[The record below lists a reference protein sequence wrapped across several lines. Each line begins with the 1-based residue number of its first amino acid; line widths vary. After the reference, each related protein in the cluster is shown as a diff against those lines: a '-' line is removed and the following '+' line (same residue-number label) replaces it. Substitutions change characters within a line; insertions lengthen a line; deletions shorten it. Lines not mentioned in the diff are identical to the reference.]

1 MFLKSLE
8 IRGFKS
14 FADKTNLKF
23 KQGVTAVV
31 GPNGSGKSNISD
43 SVRWVLGEQSV
54 KTLRGGKMEDVI
66 FAGTQFRKPV
76 GLAQVSLTLDNTDG
90 ELGTDY
96 SEVTITRRIFRSG
109 ETEYLMNNQKCRL
122 KDINRL
128 FMDTGI
134 GKEGYSLI
142 GQGKIDSIL
151 SGKPEER
158 RALLEEAA
166 GIVKFKSR
174 KEEAEKK
181 LFNTEGN
188 LVRIRDI
195 IATYEE
201 RIGPLKQER
210 EKALKYKE
218 LADELKIKEVS
229 TVVQYIKKIEKEV
242 EGLTEDIKARN
253 NVLLEK
259 RKKLETEKTMLQELE
274 VKIEALDEKNNAEKR
289 EYYSKKEEASKSV
302 NDIELFKER
311 IKNLLSVIEKSTNE
325 ITELDGAVEI
335 LKTEKNILKN
345 ELYEKRNNQEA
356 KEESIKAYED
366 NIKSLNYSI
375 QKLEKEVN
383 ALKDEEF
390 ELLRKSSEINNGI
403 AVLNKDI
410 LNTEQGEISLNN
422 SLKSIEGNISINF
435 GTIEGLKKSIE
446 VSKVERENIKMLV
459 MENKKQISSL
469 LASSSKKDGVTRDIT
484 KRINNLEG
492 RYTTLSD
499 LEKSYEGYNRSVK
512 NLMERIEKG
521 IIPKAKD
528 GTKVLGDIFTVDK
541 KNEIAIEI
549 SLAGAISNVIT
560 ENEVI
565 AKELIKYLTDNK
577 LGRATF
583 LPLNIIKGNRVVVQN
598 EIIKTN
604 GYLGIAS
611 DLINFDSKY
620 KNIMDYSLGR
630 TIIARDMDAALQIS
644 KLGRYKLKIVTLNGE
659 IISPGGALT
668 GGSIYSKNSN
678 ILGRK
683 REIQELEIAI
693 KDSKEMYNKEV
704 NELREIKASIKAL
717 DDENLNK
724 HDKIHEENIEI
735 TRFDSEIRSMQ
746 SEGLK
751 LKNSLDLATSQLRYN
766 KQTLL
771 KLKEQVVRREGELLN
786 LKSEDGSNK
795 DRVLEIEKILE
806 LKKGEIEKF
815 RDDSIE
821 IKVLKAT
828 LDEWIQG
835 RTLELSRNIRETD
848 EKNNKIATLNN
859 ECKQQYKNIQHLEK
873 NIKEKDEL
881 IKVIKYRISELED
894 IFKEDEMSKITLKE
908 KLKIKDGLT
917 NELIDI
923 IRIDENDLSRKEI
936 TNAKFESERDGL
948 YKKLN
953 EELNLTLAE
962 AEEIAVEIENISAVK
977 EQIYKLKSKITALGI
992 VNLAAIAEYEEVCE
1006 KYEFMAAQE
1015 DDLNKAKDELLK
1027 VILEMTTKMQGI
1039 FKENFKILNENFNET
1054 FRELFKGGT
1063 GELILCD
1070 GDELTANIE
1079 INVQPPGKKL
1089 QNINLMSGGEKVLS
1103 AIALLFAILKMKPTP
1118 FCILDEIEAALDD
1131 ANVYRYAEFLT
1142 QFSDHIQFIVITHRK
1157 GTMEASD
1164 MMYGITMEEKGVS
1177 KVVSV
1182 DLSKVS
1188 AK

>member
-14 FADKTNLKF
+14 FADKTHLKF

-76 GLAQVSLTLDNTDG
+76 GLAQVALTLDNSDG

-134 GKEGYSLI
+134 GKEGYSII
-142 GQGKIDSIL
+142 GQGKIDAIL

-181 LFNTEGN
+181 LSNTENN

-201 RIGPLKQER
+201 RLGPLKSER

-218 LADELKIKEVS
+218 LADELKVKEVS
-229 TVVQYIKKIEKEV
+229 TVVNYIKKAENEIKT
-242 EGLTEDIKARN
+242 LTEDIEKRN
-253 NVLLEK
+253 YVLIEK
-259 RKKLETEKTMLQELE
+259 RKKIDVEKSMLKELE
-274 VKIEALDEKNNAEKR
+274 SKIEALEIKNENEKK
-289 EYYSKKEEASKSV
+289 EYYSKKEESSKSV

-311 IKNLLSVIEKSTNE
+311 IKNLLSIIEKSTSE
-325 ITELDGAVEI
+325 ITELSSSVKI
-335 LKTEKNILKN
+335 LENEKILLQN
-345 ELYEKRNNQEA
+345 ELNEKVNKQA
-356 KEESIKAYED
+356 EEEENIKSFEN
-366 NIKSLNYSI
+366 NIKSLNLTI

-383 ALKDEEF
+383 ALKDDEF
-390 ELLRKSSEINNGI
+390 ELLRKTSEINNNI

-410 LNTEQGEISLNN
+410 INTEEGESSLTN
-422 SLKSIEGNISINF
+422 SLKAIEGNISINI
-435 GTIEGLKKSIE
+435 GTAKGLRKNIEASNI
-446 VSKVERENIKMLV
+446 EREEIKTIV
-459 MENKKQISSL
+459 IENKKKISSL
-469 LASSSKKDGVTRDIT
+469 LNSSNEKERCVKEITRN
-484 KRINNLEG
+484 INNLEG
-492 RYTTLSD
+492 KYTTLSD

-521 IIPKAKD
+521 IIPNAK
-528 GTKVLGDIFTVDK
+528 GTTKVLGDIFTVEK
-541 KNEIAIEI
+541 KHEIAIEI

-560 ENEVI
+560 ENEVV
-565 AKELIKYLTDNK
+565 AKELIKYLTVNK

-583 LPLNIIKGNRVVVQN
+583 LPLNIIRGNRVVISN
-598 EIIKTN
+598 EIANIE

-611 DLINFDSKY
+611 DLIKFDNIY

-630 TIIARDMDAALQIS
+630 TIISSDMDAALKIS
-644 KLGRYKLKIVTLNGE
+644 KLGKHKLKIVTLNGE

-683 REIQELEIAI
+683 REIQELEISI
-693 KDSKEMYNKEV
+693 NKNKEKYNEEV
-704 NELREIKASIKAL
+704 SELREIKKSIKVL
-717 DDENLNK
+717 DDENLNSR
-724 HDKIHEENIEI
+724 DKIHEKNIEI
-735 TRFDSEIRSMQ
+735 TRFDSEIKSLE

-751 LKNSLDLATSQLRYN
+751 LKNSLELSTSQLAYN
-766 KQTLL
+766 KQSLL
-771 KLKEQVVRREGELLN
+771 KLKDQILKKEKELDELQN
-786 LKSEDGSNK
+786 KNINNK
-795 DRVLEIEKILE
+795 DRALEIEKILE
-806 LKKGEIEKF
+806 DKRSEVENY
-815 RDDSIE
+815 RERSTE
-821 IKVLKAT
+821 IKVSKAT
-828 LDEWIQG
+828 LDEYIQG
-835 RTLELSRNIRETD
+835 RTIELARKDMEAT
-848 EKNNKIATLNN
+848 EKNSKIASLNI
-859 ECKQQYKNIQHLEK
+859 ECKEQYENIQYLE
-873 NIKEKDEL
+873 NSIKEKNEL
-881 IKVIKYRISELED
+881 IKIIEDRINKLEE
-894 IFKEDEMSKITLKE
+894 IFREDEIEKISLKE
-908 KLKIKDGLT
+908 KLKIKDSLT

-923 IRIDENDLSRKEI
+923 IRIDENELSRKQI

-962 AEEIAVEIENISAVK
+962 ASEIAIEIENLSVIK
-977 EQIYKLKSKITALGI
+977 DEIYKLKSKITSLGT

-1015 DDLNKAKDELLK
+1015 EDLNKAKEELLK
-1027 VILEMTTKMQGI
+1027 VISEMTIKMQGI
-1039 FKENFKILNENFNET
+1039 FKENFKILNENFNDT

-1063 GELILCD
+1063 GELILSD

-1142 QFSDHIQFIVITHRK
+1142 KFSDHIQFIVITHRK

-1182 DLSKVS
+1182 DLSKS
-1188 AK
+1188 N

>member
-14 FADKTNLKF
+14 FADKTQLKF
-23 KQGVTAVV
+23 KRGITAVV

-66 FAGTQFRKPV
+66 FAGTQFRKAV

-122 KDINRL
+122 KDINNL

-142 GQGKIDSIL
+142 GQGKIDAIL

-158 RALLEEAA
+158 RSLLEEAA

-174 KEEAEKK
+174 KEEGEKK
-181 LFNTEGN
+181 LSNTENN

-195 IATYEE
+195 IGTYEE
-201 RIGPLKQER
+201 RLEPLRIER
-210 EKALKYKE
+210 EKALKYKN

-229 TVVQYIKKIEKEV
+229 TVVQYIKKV
-242 EGLTEDIKARN
+242 ENEIKSLTEDIKERN
-253 NVLLEK
+253 IVLLGK
-259 RKKLETEKTMLQELE
+259 RKKLEVEKTIIEELE
-274 VKIEALDEKNNAEKR
+274 VKIDSLDEKNNIEKKD
-289 EYYSKKEEASKSV
+289 YYSKKEDASKSV

-311 IKNLLSVIEKSTNE
+311 IKNLLSIIEKNTNE
-325 ITELDGAVEI
+325 ITELDNSVKI
-335 LKTEKNILKN
+335 LEDERIFLKS
-345 ELYEKRNNQEA
+345 ELHEKRNNQIE
-356 KEESIKAYED
+356 KEE
-366 NIKSLNYSI
+366 NIKNFENKIKTLNITI
-375 QKLEKEVN
+375 QRLEKEVN
-383 ALKDEEF
+383 SLKDDEF
-390 ELLRKSSEINNGI
+390 ELLRKTSEINNSI

-410 LNTEQGEISLNN
+410 LNTEEGETYLSN
-422 SLKSIEGNISINF
+422 SLKSIESNISINS
-435 GTIEGLKKSIE
+435 GTAKGLNENIETSNL
-446 VSKVERENIKMLV
+446 EREEIKTLII
-459 MENKKQISSL
+459 ENKKKITSL
-469 LASSSKKDGVTRDIT
+469 IGTSTKKEVNVKEITRI
-484 KRINNLEG
+484 INNLEG
-492 RYTTLSD
+492 KYTTLSD
-499 LEKSYEGYNRSVK
+499 LEKSYEGYNKSVK
-512 NLMERIEKG
+512 NLMDRIEKG
-521 IIPKAKD
+521 LISKAKE
-528 GTKVLGDIFTVDK
+528 GTKVIGDIFTVDK
-541 KNEIAIEI
+541 QYEIAIEI
-549 SLAGAISNVIT
+549 SLGGAISNVIT
-560 ENEVI
+560 ENELI
-565 AKELIKYLTDNK
+565 AKELIKYLTDNR

-583 LPLNIIKGNRVVVQN
+583 LPLNIIKGNRVVVQS
-598 EIIKTN
+598 EIVSAE

-611 DLINFDSKY
+611 DIINFDDRY

-630 TIIARDMDAALQIS
+630 TIIARDMDTALEIS
-644 KLGRYKLKIVTLNGE
+644 KIGKHKIRIVTLNGE
-659 IISPGGALT
+659 VISPGGALT

-683 REIQELEIAI
+683 REIQELELSI
-693 KDSKEMYNKEV
+693 KDNKEKYTKEV
-704 NELREIKASIKAL
+704 SELKEIKASIKVL

-724 HDKIHEENIEI
+724 RDEIHEKNIEI
-735 TRFDSEIRSMQ
+735 TRFDSEIRGLE
-746 SEGLK
+746 SESLK
-751 LKNSLDLATSQLRYN
+751 LKSSLELSISQLKYN
-766 KQTLL
+766 KQTLS
-771 KLKEQVVRREGELLN
+771 KLKEEIIKKQEEQKAFKNKNVN
-786 LKSEDGSNK
+786 NK
-795 DRVLEIEKILE
+795 DKALEIEKTLNIKRSE
-806 LKKGEIEKF
+806 VEKF
-815 RDDSIE
+815 RDVSIE
-821 IKVLKAT
+821 IKLLKAT

-835 RTLELSRNIRETD
+835 RAVELSRKDREIQ
-848 EKNNKIATLNN
+848 EKNNKIETLNI
-859 ECKQQYKNIQHLEK
+859 ECKEQYKNIQYIEK
-873 NIKEKDEL
+873 SIKEKNEL
-881 IKVIKYRISELED
+881 IKVIEYRISQLEE
-894 IFKEDEMSKITLKE
+894 IFKEDEIEKITLKE

-917 NELIDI
+917 SELIDI
-923 IRIDENDLSRKEI
+923 IRIDENDLNRKEI
-936 TNAKFESERDGL
+936 TNARFESERDGL

-962 AEEIAVEIENISAVK
+962 AAEIAVEIENLSVIK
-977 EQIYKLKSKITALGI
+977 EQIYKLKSKITALGT
-992 VNLAAIAEYEEVCE
+992 VNLASIAEYEEVCE

-1015 DDLNKAKDELLK
+1015 EDLNKAKDELLK

-1039 FKENFKILNENFNET
+1039 FKENFKILNKNFNET
-1054 FRELFKGGT
+1054 FKELFKGGT
-1063 GELILCD
+1063 GELILSD

-1142 QFSDHIQFIVITHRK
+1142 RFSDHIQFIVITHRK

-1164 MMYGITMEEKGVS
+1164 MMYGITMEEKGIS

-1182 DLSKVS
+1182 DLSKNN
-1188 AK
+1188 

>member
-14 FADKTNLKF
+14 FADKTHLKF

-109 ETEYLMNNQKCRL
+109 ETEYLINNQKCRL
-122 KDINRL
+122 KDINNL

-142 GQGKIDSIL
+142 GQGKIDAIL
-151 SGKPEER
+151 SGRPEER

-181 LFNTEGN
+181 LSNTESN

-195 IATYEE
+195 ISTYEE
-201 RIGPLKQER
+201 RLGPLRMER
-210 EKALKYKE
+210 EKALEYKE
-218 LADELKIKEVS
+218 LADELKTKEVS
-229 TVVQYIKKIEKEV
+229 TVVHYIKKVEKEINL
-242 EGLTEDIKARN
+242 LTEDIKERN
-253 NVLLEK
+253 NILTEK
-259 RKKLETEKTMLQELE
+259 RKKLESEKNILEELE
-274 VKIEALDEKNNAEKR
+274 RKIEELDEKNNIEKK
-289 EYYSKKEEASKSV
+289 EYYSKKEEASKSI

-311 IKNLLSVIEKSTNE
+311 IKNFLSIIEKSTNE
-325 ITELDGAVEI
+325 IAELNNSVKLLEEERA
-335 LKTEKNILKN
+335 ILKN
-345 ELYEKRNNQEA
+345 EIDEKRGNQTK
-356 KEESIKAYED
+356 KEEELKNFEN
-366 NIKSLNYSI
+366 NIKSLNIEI
-375 QKLEKEVN
+375 QKLEKELN
-383 ALKDEEF
+383 GLKDDEF
-390 ELLRKSSEINNGI
+390 ELLRKTSEINNSI
-403 AVLNKDI
+403 SVLNKDI
-410 LNTEQGEISLNN
+410 ANTEEGEKTLTN
-422 SLKSIEGNISINF
+422 SLKAIEGNISINL
-435 GTIEGLKKSIE
+435 GTAEGLKKKIE
-446 VSKVERENIKMLV
+446 VASLERESIKTEIA
-459 MENKKQISSL
+459 ENKKKISSL
-469 LASSSKKDGVTRDIT
+469 LMTSSKREGIIKEITRT
-484 KRINNLEG
+484 INNLEG

-512 NLMERIEKG
+512 NLMDRIEKG
-521 IIPKAKD
+521 IIPRAKG

-541 KNEIAIEI
+541 KYEIAIEI
-549 SLAGAISNVIT
+549 SLAGALSNVIT
-560 ENEVI
+560 ENEII

-583 LPLNIIKGNRVVVQN
+583 LPLNIIKGNRVVVQS
-598 EIIKTN
+598 EIVN
-604 GYLGIAS
+604 VDGYLGIAS
-611 DLINFDSKY
+611 DLIRFDDKY

-630 TIIARDMDAALQIS
+630 TIIARDMDAALKIS

-683 REIQELEIAI
+683 REIQELEISI
-693 KDSKEMYNKEV
+693 KDNKEKYNKEV
-704 NELREIKASIKAL
+704 SELKEIKANIKVL

-724 HDKIHEENIEI
+724 SDEIHGKNIEI
-735 TRFDSEIRSMQ
+735 TRFDSEIRSLE

-751 LKNSLDLATSQLRYN
+751 LKSSLELSISQLEHN
-766 KQTLL
+766 KRTLV
-771 KLKEQVVRREGELLN
+771 KLKEQIIKKEEELN
-786 LKSEDGSNK
+786 SLKNKNVNNK
-795 DRVLEIEKILE
+795 DRVLEIEKTLE
-806 LKKGEIEKF
+806 IKRSEIEKF
-815 RDDSIE
+815 KDSSIE

-835 RTLELSRNIRETD
+835 RIVELSRKNSEIL
-848 EKNNKIATLNN
+848 EKNNKVGKLNI
-859 ECKQQYKNIQHLEK
+859 ECKEQYENIQHLEK
-873 NIKEKDEL
+873 SIKEKEEL
-881 IKVIKYRISELED
+881 ISVIELRVKKLEE
-894 IFKEDEMSKITLKE
+894 IFKEDEIEKITLKE

-923 IRIDENDLSRKEI
+923 IRVDENELGKKEI

-962 AEEIAVEIENISAVK
+962 ANEIAVEIVNLAAIKDE
-977 EQIYKLKSKITALGI
+977 IYKLKSKITLLGT
-992 VNLAAIAEYEEVCE
+992 VNLAAIAEYEEVSE

-1015 DDLNKAKDELLK
+1015 EDLNKAKEELLK
-1027 VILEMTTKMQGI
+1027 VISEMTVKMQGM

-1054 FRELFKGGT
+1054 FKELFKGGT
-1063 GELILCD
+1063 GELILSE

-1164 MMYGITMEEKGVS
+1164 MMYGITMEEKGIS

-1182 DLSKVS
+1182 DLSKNN
-1188 AK
+1188 

>member
-14 FADKTNLKF
+14 FADKTHLKF

-66 FAGTQFRKPV
+66 FAGTQFRKAV

-90 ELGTDY
+90 ELAIDY

-122 KDINRL
+122 KDINNL

-142 GQGKIDSIL
+142 GQGKIDAIL

-158 RALLEEAA
+158 RSLLEEAA

-181 LFNTEGN
+181 LSNTENN

-201 RIGPLKQER
+201 RLGPLKIER

-229 TVVQYIKKIEKEV
+229 TLVQYIKKTEKEIEV
-242 EGLTEDIKARN
+242 LTEDIKKRN
-253 NVLLEK
+253 EAVIEK
-259 RKKLETEKTMLQELE
+259 RKRLEDEKAIIQELE
-274 VKIEALDEKNNAEKR
+274 TKIEALESKNNIEKK
-289 EYYSKKEEASKSV
+289 EYYSKKEEVSKSV
-302 NDIELFKER
+302 NDISLFKER
-311 IKNLLSVIEKSTNE
+311 IRSLLEIIEKGNNE
-325 ITELDGAVEI
+325 VKELDNSIKELEI
-335 LKTEKNILKN
+335 EKKLLKDEIDEKI
-345 ELYEKRNNQEA
+345 NNRIE
-356 KEESIKAYED
+356 KEE
-366 NIKSLNYSI
+366 NIKSFENNIKLLNISI
-375 QKLEKEVN
+375 QKLEKEVTS
-383 ALKDEEF
+383 LKDDEF
-390 ELLRKSSEINNGI
+390 ELLRKTSEINNNI

-410 LNTEQGEISLNN
+410 INTKDREVSLNN
-422 SLKSIEGNISINF
+422 SLKAIEGNISINI
-435 GTIEGLKKSIE
+435 GTVQGLKKNIE
-446 VSKVERENIKMLV
+446 ISNSKREEIKTLV
-459 MENKKQISSL
+459 IENKKKITTLLISSN
-469 LASSSKKDGVTRDIT
+469 KKESIIKEVTKT
-484 KRINNLEG
+484 INNLEG
-492 RYTTLSD
+492 RYATLSD

-512 NLMERIEKG
+512 NLMERIDKG
-521 IIPKAKD
+521 IIARAKD
-528 GTKVLGDIFTVDK
+528 KVKVLGDIFTVDK
-541 KNEIAIEI
+541 EYEIALEI

-560 ENEVI
+560 EDEII

-583 LPLNIIKGNRVVVQN
+583 LPLNIIKGNRVQVQS
-598 EIIKTN
+598 EIANIE

-611 DLINFDSKY
+611 DLIKFDEKY

-630 TIIARDMDAALQIS
+630 TIIARDMDVALKIS
-644 KLGRYKLKIVTLNGE
+644 KIGKYKLKIVTLNGE

-683 REIQELEIAI
+683 REIQELEGSINSNKEKYNEEIKYLKAI
-693 KDSKEMYNKEV
+693 KAD
-704 NELREIKASIKAL
+704 IKVL
-717 DDENLNK
+717 DDENLNNR
-724 HDKIHEENIEI
+724 DKIHEKNIEI
-735 TRFDSEIRSMQ
+735 TRFNSEIKALED
-746 SEGLK
+746 EGLK
-751 LKNSLDLATSQLRYN
+751 LKNSLELSMSQLKYN

-771 KLKEQVVRREGELLN
+771 RLEEQIEKR
-786 LKSEDGSNK
+786 KSELESFKNENINNK
-795 DRVLEIEKILE
+795 DRVEEIEKDLE
-806 LKKGEIEKF
+806 IKRKEIEKF
-815 RDDSIE
+815 RDNSTE
-821 IKVLKAT
+821 IKILKAT

-835 RTLELSRNIRETD
+835 RSMELSRKSKEIQ
-848 EKNNKIATLNN
+848 EKNNKIVTLNI
-859 ECKQQYKNIQHLEK
+859 ECREQYKNIQHLE
-873 NIKEKDEL
+873 NSTKEKNEL
-881 IKVIKYRISELED
+881 INVIENRIKTLEG
-894 IFKEDEMSKITLKE
+894 IFKEDEIEKISLKE
-908 KLKIKDGLT
+908 KMKIKDGLSS
-917 NELIDI
+917 ELIDI
-923 IRIDENDLSRKEI
+923 IRIDENELNRKEI

-962 AEEIAVEIENISAVK
+962 ATEISVEIENIAIVK
-977 EQIYKLKSKITALGI
+977 DQIYKLKSKITALGT
-992 VNLAAIAEYEEVCE
+992 VNLAAIAEYEEVGA
-1006 KYEFMAAQE
+1006 KYEFMSAQE
-1015 DDLNKAKDELLK
+1015 EDLNKAKDELLK
-1027 VILEMTTKMQGI
+1027 VISEMTSRMQGM

-1054 FRELFKGGT
+1054 FKELFKGGT
-1063 GELILCD
+1063 GELILSE

-1079 INVQPPGKKL
+1079 IKVQPPGKKL

-1131 ANVYRYAEFLT
+1131 ANVSRYAEFLT
-1142 QFSDHIQFIVITHRK
+1142 KFSDGIQFIVITHRK

-1182 DLSKVS
+1182 DLSKNN
-1188 AK
+1188 